1 MDSANPMPMTPAR
14 YIREHVFGI
23 RTQREFAEALGY
35 EQATIS
41 RFESGLQFSSE
52 AQKRIRDLAAA
63 RCVSWDNN
71 WFFAV
76 PQHGGAGG
84 AESGRAA

>member
-1 MDSANPMPMTPAR
+1 MDDANPTAMTPAR

-41 RFESGLQFSSE
+41 RFEGGHPFSAE
-52 AQKRIRDLAAA
+52 AQKRIRELAA
-63 RCVSWDNN
+63 RCGVDWDNN
-71 WFFAV
+71 WFFEV
-76 PQHGGAGG
+76 PP
-84 AESGRAA
+84 SRATAA